1 MAPTLIV
8 LALLAVAAVVI
19 WAVRKKPAPPV
30 AERDDSDTAWNDP
43 ITPTD
48 VSPPE
53 PTRPVSSTEEPRP

>member
-19 WAVRKKPAPPV
+19 WFVRKKPAPPV
-30 AERDDSDTAWNDP
+30 ASRDDADTAWNDP

-48 VSPPE
+48 VAPSE
-53 PTRPVSSTEEPRP
+53 PTRSASSTEEPRP